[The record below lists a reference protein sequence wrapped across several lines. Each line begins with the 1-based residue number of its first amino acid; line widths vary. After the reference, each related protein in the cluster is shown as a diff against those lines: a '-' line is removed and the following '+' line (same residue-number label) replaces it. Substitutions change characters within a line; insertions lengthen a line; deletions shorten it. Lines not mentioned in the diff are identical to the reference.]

1 MIEIKIKNQ
10 NSCIIVKLRDIAK
23 TNIPDKAPLVMEVMI
38 PCSIGSWSI
47 SEAPSDVIDNGRPR
61 NAKHA
66 YL

>member
-10 NSCIIVKLRDIAK
+10 NSLCIIVKDIAK

-47 SEAPSDVIDNGRPR
+47 SEASSDVIDNGRPR